1 MGQSHT
7 IFIVLSTSG
16 TKCSKFLKLMSD
28 RKAEYKTEFTHVSIS
43 FEDDLSTLHS
53 FARRGMYVP
62 FIAGYI
68 EEHPNK
74 GILNKYNPMCEV
86 LTLEINHEK
95 YLKLLELV
103 SEFNRNPLKY
113 KYNFI
118 GLICLYFKIPHK
130 LHRHFTCTEFVAWLL
145 GNIDISPNVDKDVSL
160 IVPNDYYKIP
170 SVKSVYRGR
179 IQSFCLA

>member
-1 MGQSHT
+1 MARWGLLCAGLPVHRPSDKVPSKIALRCQS
-7 IFIVLSTSG
+7 VKTS
-16 TKCSKFLKLMSD
+16 
-28 RKAEYKTEFTHVSIS
+28 S
-43 FEDDLSTLHS
+43 FS
-53 FARRGMYVP
+53 P
-62 FIAGYI
+62 
-68 EEHPNK
+68 
-74 GILNKYNPMCEV
+74 CEV

-113 KYNFI
+113 KYNFL